1 MHYGKNSDNRGD
13 SKKALQCNP
22 TTSRHESEAA
32 AGASD
37 ERCGHMEDLVFR
49 RSKVGKAPRPSS
61 KKPMKEV
68 WNRLGGLKERGFHGN
83 AIFLLDVPGV
93 AGQLAEKSG

>member
-22 TTSRHESEAA
+22 TTSRHESEVA

-37 ERCGHMEDLVFR
+37 ERWVYGRFGIWTFEGGESPATEFE
-49 RSKVGKAPRPSS
+49 KAH
-61 KKPMKEV
+61 E
-68 WNRLGGLKERGFHGN
+68 GGVE
-83 AIFLLDVPGV
+83 
-93 AGQLAEKSG
+93 